1 MSSLSTLRCCLCCCC
16 YSPSGLTCLVLGST
30 SHYGVTYPHRHPQAR
45 SIDLDTQ
52 LKPFIPDYI
61 PSVGSIDEF
70 IKVPRPD
77 AKPDYLGLKVRPMRV
92 CDQP

>member
-1 MSSLSTLRCCLCCCC
+1 MLLLLQSIGSDMSGTRLYLTL
-16 YSPSGLTCLVLGST
+16 G
-30 SHYGVTYPHRHPQAR
+30 HGVTYPHYHPQAR

-77 AKPDYLGLKVRPMRV
+77 AKPDYLGLKVRPTTWDSR
-92 CDQP
+92 